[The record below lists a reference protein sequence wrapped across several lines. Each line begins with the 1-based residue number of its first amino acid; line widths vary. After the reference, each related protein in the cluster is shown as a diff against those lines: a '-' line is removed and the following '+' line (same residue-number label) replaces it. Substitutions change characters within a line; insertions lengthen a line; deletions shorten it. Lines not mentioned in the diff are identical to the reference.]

1 MLIFNYLKK
10 NLIFCLNK
18 TDLINDEK
26 IKDDKYEYL
35 QNLAQ
40 DENLTVEATLIS
52 AKTSDGIYN
61 LKSKIRRFGVDLV
74 KARLNKNKDEV
85 NIGFF
90 GQSLVGKTS
99 LLNRIINDEY
109 QESTIL
115 TLKVMKKE
123 CFISDLKSHEIK
135 FNYYD
140 IPGQNQIMEKY
151 LDIMKKIEI
160 IIFVSDNENINIAFD
175 KLEGKI
181 KLYERKMI
189 FCINKEDLISDG
201 EKAKLIINY
210 KKINKKEGI
219 IVDPLLVSA
228 KSGKEIENL
237 KNLIKKIG
245 LEIVKKKTEKKEENE
260 DIPSNNQPFVIDRDN
275 YKETNKK
282 HKNCWK
288 IFCEKITSLFAYTH

>member
-201 EKAKLIINY
+201 KKAELIKTI
-210 KKINKKEGI
+210 KK
-219 IVDPLLVSA
+219 
-228 KSGKEIENL
+228 
-237 KNLIKKIG
+237 LIKK
-245 LEIVKKKTEKKEENE
+245 KE
-260 DIPSNNQPFVIDRDN
+260 
-275 YKETNKK
+275 
-282 HKNCWK
+282 
-288 IFCEKITSLFAYTH
+288 L